1 MYKRKIM
8 LHIREHGQEYTWTAD
23 YEQSSIMPMGHDIAH
38 SVKSALLKARKLY
51 RSKGINPG
59 KMVFLAID
67 EDGHGYWYGTDK
79 AERIDKSRPRC

>member
-1 MYKRKIM
+1 M

-38 SVKSALLKARKLY
+38 SVKSALLKARRLY

-67 EDGHGYWYGTDK
+67 EDGHGYWYGTDTVTPF
-79 AERIDKSRPRC
+79 DKSKPRC